1 MSDLLN
7 ESLEESFNAE
17 NYVRTLCEKTNII
30 LNLYA
35 NVQFPIGWKKIVAE
49 LINTIKNYPVSITKI
64 NDSFTLLE
72 VKFEIAKPTKE
83 LFVWR
88 AIDKARSDSACT
100 CALCGEEMRSRQKSN
115 PFELLCVECKKTA
128 GKIGKT
134 QTWLDKY

>member
-17 NYVRTLCEKTNII
+17 NYVRNLCENTKII
-30 LNLYA
+30 LNHYA
-35 NVQFPIGWKKIVAE
+35 NVQFPIGWKYIVEE
-49 LINTIKNYPVSITKI
+49 LINTIKNYPISITKI
-64 NDSFTLLE
+64 NDSFLLLE
-72 VKFEIAKPTKE
+72 VKFEIEKPTKE
-83 LFVWR
+83 VCIWR
-88 AIDKARSDSACT
+88 AIDKARTDSACT
-100 CALCGEEMRSRQKSN
+100 CAMCGEVMRSRQKSN